1 MSGWGVNSEYA
12 PLASVLLYRPD
23 ASIGNH
29 RDPAAILHNAP
40 IDHAGLMREFDTI
53 IVTFEDLGIGVYQI
67 DDAPLSS
74 HPDFRFNMM
83 YCRDLF
89 LMTPFG
95 AVVANMANKIRST
108 EPLYATRSL
117 QALGCPILH
126 SVSGTGRFEGAD
138 ALWLDGATLLI
149 GVGNRTNR
157 EGYTQVAAVLR
168 SYGIAC
174 IPVPSC
180 QTRTQHLLG
189 SVQIVDRDLALVR
202 NGIIDPELA
211 AILQR
216 HGVSLVSIPECPEVL
231 RRQAMNIV
239 TIAPRTVIMTSACPD
254 TKKIYRAAGLTIAA
268 ELELTQLIAGAGG
281 LACATGIVARSV
293 T

>member
-12 PLASVLLYRPD
+12 PLASVLLYRPE

-29 RDPAAILHNAP
+29 PDPAAILHNAP

-53 IVTFEDLGIGVYQI
+53 IVTFEDLGIVVNLIEGT
-67 DDAPLSS
+67 PLSS
-74 HPDFRFNMM
+74 NLDFRFNMM

-95 AVVANMANKIRST
+95 AIVANMSNTIRSA
-108 EPLYATRSL
+108 EQLYATRSL

-126 SVSGTGRFEGAD
+126 TVSDTGRFEGAD
-138 ALWLDGATLLI
+138 ALWLDDTTLLI

-157 EGYTQVAAVLR
+157 EGYAQVACVLH

-189 SVQIVDRDLALVR
+189 SMQIVDRNLALVR

-211 AILQR
+211 IVLKR
-216 HGVSLVSIPECPEVL
+216 HGVTLVSIPECPEVL
-231 RRQAMNIV
+231 RRQAANIV

-254 TKKIYRAAGLTIAA
+254 TKKTYRAAGLTIAA

-281 LACATGIVARSV
+281 LACATGIVARSM